1 MGIPIFSDNMIVL
14 VLLALISA
22 SLAGDPLREV
32 LKSPKAT
39 LQLYSDFKMEEG
51 LKYGG
56 SEDRLR
62 FRLFR
67 HNAEFVAEL
76 NEQDETAVFGLNF
89 FSSLTG
95 EERKRYLGLNVT
107 GHLPNEIALQ
117 SSVPSAPSTKLWTN
131 EGAVT
136 SVKNQGSCG
145 SCWTFG
151 AVGGLETRYKNKAG
165 RLRNFAEQE
174 YLDCVYEGRR
184 DGCQGGRPSDC
195 YDYSKKAGG
204 RLASAADYSYTARD
218 RTCKASSTPDS
229 MVASKI
235 TFSVAV
241 GSTEAANIA
250 ALATG
255 SISVAFEVTNKF
267 QQYRGGIIKDTTCH
281 GWANHAVTAV
291 GYTPT
296 FVLVKNSWGSR
307 WGDNGFVKFT
317 RGYANCGLFR
327 SSFYPKL
334 ESTSKHDT
342 NPSDK
347 ATSYRPDDS
356 DDAPKPDPNC
366 RDQFESCEHYKI
378 CSSTRYDEK
387 YKRKWCSKSCGFC
400 GGCPA
405 GTVKCKDGICRH
417 EHMC

>member
-1 MGIPIFSDNMIVL
+1 M
-14 VLLALISA
+14 
-22 SLAGDPLREV
+22 
-32 LKSPKAT
+32 T
-39 LQLYSDFKMEEG
+39 
-51 LKYGG
+51 
-56 SEDRLR
+56 
-62 FRLFR
+62 
-67 HNAEFVAEL
+67 
-76 NEQDETAVFGLNF
+76 EQDLHSE
-89 FSSLTG
+89 
-95 EERKRYLGLNVT
+95 
-107 GHLPNEIALQ
+107 P
-117 SSVPSAPSTKLWTN
+117 APLAPAGPTTKLWTN

-136 SVKNQGSCG
+136 TVSNQGHCG

-151 AVGGLETRYKNKAG
+151 AVGGLETKYKVMSGK
-165 RLRNFAEQE
+165 LRKFAEQE
-174 YLDCVYEGRR
+174 YLDCVYRQR
-184 DGCQGGRPSDC
+184 DGCNGGWPSNC
-195 YDYSKKAGG
+195 YYYSKKMGG
-204 RLASAADYSYTARD
+204 RLAAASNYKYTGRHG
-218 RTCKASSTPDS
+218 TCKSTSTPDAMIS
-229 MVASKI
+229 AKVVGY
-235 TFSVAV
+235 FSLRA
-241 GSTEAANIA
+241 TEADNLA

-255 SISVAFEVTNKF
+255 SLSVAFEVTNKF
-267 QQYRGGIIKDTTCH
+267 QQYRGGIIKDTTCR
-281 GWANHAVTAV
+281 GRSNHAVTAV

-334 ESTSKHDT
+334 ESTSKQDT